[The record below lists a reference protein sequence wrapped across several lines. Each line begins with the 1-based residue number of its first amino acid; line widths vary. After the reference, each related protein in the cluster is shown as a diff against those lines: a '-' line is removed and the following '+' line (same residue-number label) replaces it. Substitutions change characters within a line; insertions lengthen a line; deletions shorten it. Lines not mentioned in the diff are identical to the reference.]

1 METIQM
7 LGSLGEFVGA
17 FAVVATLI
25 YLTIQVRHS
34 RDAMEENSRLAQ
46 AAVVVTTF
54 DHISQFSRHI
64 IDNAEVAR
72 IWREGC
78 AAEQELNEDD
88 RTRFDHLA
96 QVFILGLNSV
106 YGQAEAARNEDYAKA
121 MPSIFARRVSIE
133 PGLRIFWETFRKE
146 LTTGGRSSFVEA
158 VDIALGTL
166 AAAQEELKT

>member
-46 AAVVVTTF
+46 GAVLATTF
-54 DHISQFSRHI
+54 EHLSRFRHHI
-64 IDNAEVAR
+64 IDNADVAR

-78 AAEQELNEDD
+78 NAGELNEDD
-88 RTRFDHLA
+88 RTRFNSLREEL
-96 QVFILGLNSV
+96 VFGLNSV
-106 YGQAEAARNEDYAKA
+106 WGQAVAARNEDLVKA
-121 MPSIFARRVSIE
+121 MPRVLATRVHAN
-133 PGLRIFWETFRKE
+133 PGIRGYWDEIRKE
-146 LTTGGRSSFVEA
+146 LTAGGRSGFVEA
-158 VDIALGTL
+158 VDADLATL
-166 AAAQEELKT
+166 TPQQEVQQ